1 MKWVADKL
9 SAGET
14 VTFRPRGNSMIPL
27 IKSGQ
32 EVTVAPIT
40 DAVKIEPDSIVLCR
54 VKGRI
59 YLHKVLAVGDN
70 GFLIGNNR
78 GHTNGWTRTLY
89 GYLVSKGE

>member
-1 MKWVADKL
+1 MD
-9 SAGET
+9 
-14 VTFRPRGNSMIPL
+14 PL
-27 IKSGQ
+27 VKNGQ
-32 EVTVAPIT
+32 EVTLAPIT
-40 DAVKIEPDSIVLCR
+40 AGVVIEPDSVVLCK